1 MKLSPKK
8 ILETKFDPV
17 INGYSPTKVD
27 QFLDLI
33 IEDYEQMIKENQQL
47 KESVENLEA
56 QVKLQKEEL
65 ERLKLLNQANQAN
78 EIAEE
83 LTQEESDI
91 NPEPNE
97 S

>member
-8 ILETKFDPV
+8 ILETKFDAV

-47 KESVENLEA
+47 KEAVENLEA
-56 QVKLQKEEL
+56 QIKLQKQEL
-65 ERLKLLNQANQAN
+65 EKLKLLNQVNQAN
-78 EIAEE
+78 EIVEE
-83 LTQEESDI
+83 LTPEESDI
-91 NPEPNE
+91 NPESDE

>member
-1 MKLSPKK
+1 MKLNPKK
-8 ILETKFDPV
+8 ILETKFDAV

-47 KESVENLEA
+47 KEAVENLEA
-56 QVKLQKEEL
+56 QIKLQKQEL
-65 ERLKLLNQANQAN
+65 EKLKLLNQVNQAN
-78 EIAEE
+78 EIVEE
-83 LTQEESDI
+83 LTPEESDI
-91 NPEPNE
+91 NPESDE